1 MHDLTIIILAII
13 ILIAFIAV
21 LVVIE
26 NNMNNQ
32 RENST
37 SVSVSNGIITTIKR
51 QPEYLQHMKVLPAS
65 NIIMEEPIPHIVHQ
79 IWIGPKPLPK
89 HAQKWQNFCNKYGYQ
104 YKLWRDTAVGKL
116 ITQKYYDEMKNKNS
130 YPGMADILR
139 YEVVYNHGGLYIDFD
154 MIPVDLPIF
163 DFLPKTGFGISLEHE
178 HINLT
183 APELNNNRAIFAA
196 NQFILSCPK
205 HPILERLVNSLP
217 INYESL
223 RLKGHTGAAECTG
236 PYLLTAC
243 LFGLFTVI
251 DKNWIMVD
259 KGNDNKHFHLIEFD
273 YDFY

>member
-1 MHDLTIIILAII
+1 MDPIFIALIVIVIIIVIIIIIAII
-13 ILIAFIAV
+13 
-21 LVVIE
+21 
-26 NNMNNQ
+26 MNHNS
-32 RENST
+32 ENST
-37 SVSVSNGIITTIKR
+37 TVTTSNGIITTVKR

-65 NIIMEEPIPHIVHQ
+65 NIIMDKPIPHIIHQ

-89 HAQKWQNFCNKYGYQ
+89 HAQTWQKLCDKYGYQ
-104 YKLWRDTAVGKL
+104 YKLWRDDDVKK
-116 ITQKYYDEMKNKNS
+116 IINQKYYDEMKNKNC

-139 YEVVYNHGGLYIDFD
+139 YEVVYNIGGAYFDFD
-154 MIPVDLPIF
+154 MVPLDLPIF
-163 DFLPKTGFGISLEHE
+163 DYLPKTGFGISLEHE

-183 APELNNNRAIFAA
+183 APNLNNNRAIFAA
-196 NQFILSCPK
+196 NQIIVAPPK
-205 HPILERLVNSLP
+205 HPILERVINSLP

-223 RLKGHTGAAECTG
+223 RAKGHTGAAECTG

-259 KGNDNKHFHLIEFD
+259 KGNNDKHFHLIEFD

>member
-1 MHDLTIIILAII
+1 MDSIYYIAII
-13 ILIAFIAV
+13 IVIIIII
-21 LVVIE
+21 VVILIVIA
-26 NNMNNQ
+26 NNNS
-32 RENST
+32 ENST
-37 SVSVSNGIITTIKR
+37 TVTTSNGVITTIKR

-65 NIIMEEPIPHIVHQ
+65 NKIVDDPIPHIVHQ

-89 HAQKWQNFCNKYGYQ
+89 HAQKWVNLCKKYGYE
-104 YKLWRDTAVGKL
+104 YKLWRDNDVGQL
-116 ITQKYYDEMKNKNS
+116 INQKYYDEMKDKKS

-154 MIPVDLPIF
+154 MTPVDLPIF
-163 DFLPKTGFGISLEHE
+163 DYLPKTGFGISLEHE

-183 APELNNNRAIFAA
+183 APGLNNNKAIFAA

-205 HPILERLVNSLP
+205 HPILERIIHSLP

-223 RLKGHTGAAECTG
+223 RKRGHTGAAECTG

-259 KGNDNKHFHLIEFD
+259 GHKDEFHLIEFD
-273 YDFY
+273 YNFY